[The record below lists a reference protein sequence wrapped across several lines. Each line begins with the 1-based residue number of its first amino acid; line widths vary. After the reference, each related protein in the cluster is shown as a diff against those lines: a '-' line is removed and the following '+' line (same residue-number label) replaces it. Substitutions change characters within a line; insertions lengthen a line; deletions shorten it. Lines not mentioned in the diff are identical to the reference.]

1 MPALDF
7 LPPSCAGSTPL
18 LYWWKR
24 KGEKRVG
31 TSRSKLIL
39 MVGVLGISASA
50 ILVRFSQAP
59 SGVLA
64 VYRLGWTVLLLLPV
78 VLLRYRAELKRVT
91 RRDVLLCAASGVCLA
106 VHFLAWFESL
116 RLTSVSVST
125 VLVSTEVIFTALG
138 FALFLRGRIPRLGVA
153 AILLAFGGSAV
164 LALSGGAEAG
174 ALSGNLLALAAAVAS
189 ALYTLIGRVQRGHL
203 STAVYTFLTYLAC
216 FVTLVVLTAGSGTP
230 LVGWGA
236 RELFMGLALAV
247 LCTLLGH
254 SLFSWCLKYLS
265 PSYVSAAKLCEP
277 VFSTLAA
284 IPLFHEVPTPLQ
296 LIGGVVVLG
305 SVLLY
310 TRAERPETVD
320 KPSSQRIRREE

>member
-1 MPALDF
+1 M
-7 LPPSCAGSTPL
+7 SE
-18 LYWWKR
+18 R
-24 KGEKRVG
+24 
-31 TSRSKLIL
+31 RSKLIL
-39 MVGVLGISASA
+39 LVGVLGISASA

-78 VLLRYRAELKRVT
+78 VLLRYRAELRRVT
-91 RRDVLLCAASGVCLA
+91 RRDVLLCTASGVCLA
-106 VHFLAWFESL
+106 LHFLAWFQSL
-116 RLTSVSVST
+116 RLTSVAVST

-138 FALFLRGRIPRLGVA
+138 FALFLKGKIPRLGIT

-174 ALSGNLLALAAAVAS
+174 ELSGNLLALAAAAAS

-203 STAVYTFLTYLAC
+203 STTVYTFLTYLAC

-284 IPLFHEVPTPLQ
+284 VPLFHEVPTPLQ
-296 LIGGVVVLG
+296 LIGGVIVLG

-310 TRAERPETVD
+310 TRAERPETD
-320 KPSSQRIRREE
+320 E

>member
-1 MPALDF
+1 M
-7 LPPSCAGSTPL
+7 
-18 LYWWKR
+18 
-24 KGEKRVG
+24 G

-78 VLLRYRAELKRVT
+78 VLLRYRSELKRVT
-91 RRDVLLCAASGVCLA
+91 GRDVLLCAASGICLA
-106 VHFLAWFESL
+106 IHFLAWFESL

-125 VLVSTEVIFTALG
+125 VLVSTEVIFTAIG
-138 FALFLRGRIPRLGVA
+138 FALFLKGKIPRLGVA

-164 LALSGGAEAG
+164 LALSGGVEAG
-174 ALSGNLLALAAAVAS
+174 ELSGNLLALAAAVAS

-203 STAVYTFLTYLAC
+203 STTVYTFLTYLAC

-230 LVGWGA
+230 LAGWGV

-254 SLFSWCLKYLS
+254 SLFSW
-265 PSYVSAAKLCEP
+265 
-277 VFSTLAA
+277 
-284 IPLFHEVPTPLQ
+284 
-296 LIGGVVVLG
+296 
-305 SVLLY
+305 
-310 TRAERPETVD
+310 
-320 KPSSQRIRREE
+320 

>member
-1 MPALDF
+1 M
-7 LPPSCAGSTPL
+7 
-18 LYWWKR
+18 
-24 KGEKRVG
+24 G

-50 ILVRFSQAP
+50 ILVRFSRAP

-91 RRDVLLCAASGVCLA
+91 RRDVLLCAASGICLA
-106 VHFLAWFESL
+106 IHFLAWFESL

-125 VLVSTEVIFTALG
+125 VLVSTEVIFTAIG
-138 FALFLRGRIPRLGVA
+138 FALFLKGKIPRLGVA

-203 STAVYTFLTYLAC
+203 STTVYTFLTYLAC

-230 LVGWGA
+230 LVG
-236 RELFMGLALAV
+236 
-247 LCTLLGH
+247 
-254 SLFSWCLKYLS
+254 
-265 PSYVSAAKLCEP
+265 
-277 VFSTLAA
+277 
-284 IPLFHEVPTPLQ
+284 
-296 LIGGVVVLG
+296 
-305 SVLLY
+305 
-310 TRAERPETVD
+310 
-320 KPSSQRIRREE
+320 

>member
-203 STAVYTFLTYLAC
+203 STTVYTFLTYLAC

>member
-1 MPALDF
+1 MPSR
-7 LPPSCAGSTPL
+7 LPSKTSPAETSSRAGICAGPRFFAAL
-18 LYWWKR
+18 LCGQYASAILVEK
-24 KGEKRVG
+24 KGGEARG
-31 TSRSKLIL
+31 DEPQQADSDG
-39 MVGVLGISASA
+39 GVLGISASA

-138 FALFLRGRIPRLGVA
+138 FDLFLRGRIPRLGVA

-189 ALYTLIGRVQRGHL
+189 ALYTLIGR
-203 STAVYTFLTYLAC
+203 C
-216 FVTLVVLTAGSGTP
+216 SGAICPPRCTP
-230 LVGWGA
+230 SSPIWPA
-236 RELFMGLALAV
+236 
-247 LCTLLGH
+247 
-254 SLFSWCLKYLS
+254 LS
-265 PSYVSAAKLCEP
+265 PWWC
-277 VFSTLAA
+277 
-284 IPLFHEVPTPLQ
+284 
-296 LIGGVVVLG
+296 
-305 SVLLY
+305 
-310 TRAERPETVD
+310 
-320 KPSSQRIRREE
+320 

>member
-1 MPALDF
+1 M
-7 LPPSCAGSTPL
+7 
-18 LYWWKR
+18 
-24 KGEKRVG
+24 G

-174 ALSGNLLALAAAVAS
+174 ELSGNLLALAAAVAS

-203 STAVYTFLTYLAC
+203 STTVYTFLTYLAC

-230 LVGWGA
+230 LTGYGV

-265 PSYVSAAKLCEP
+265 PSYVSATKLCEP